1 LAATLS
7 AENHDSA
14 KSAANEGPV
23 SHAQVAVADVETAM
37 TSSRLVR
44 YIRITSPR
52 DDWMSISWLACYDRS
67 GTKNVCAGKPATSNN
82 AYSAPWGN
90 PATPL
95 TEDENLSIKEGNA
108 FISGSQATG
117 NWWRVDLGYP
127 G

>member
-1 LAATLS
+1 MKFLFVFALFSASAVLSLAAPTLNGDEAMLEALAATLS

-52 DDWMSISWLACYDRS
+52 NDWMSISWVACYDRS
-67 GTKNVCAGKPATSNN
+67 GLYCH
-82 AYSAPWGN
+82 
-90 PATPL
+90 
-95 TEDENLSIKEGNA
+95 
-108 FISGSQATG
+108 FI
-117 NWWRVDLGYP
+117 LI
-127 G
+127 